1 MSDSRRER
9 LMDIQKREQLK
20 GMLINKFKLKYG
32 DKPALGKY
40 IDNEVARFLKNDRL
54 TEDTLRNLDS
64 KINKEAGNRERKQE
78 ILDDRKSNASQGSR
92 RSARPA
98 SCAGSQRVRPAAD
111 AQSVRSVRSS
121 QRSVRSATRRAADQ
135 MSVASSMAP
144 PLTEVYS
151 EIAEEDQW
159 TAIQKF
165 NQLLHYEEQKQALMR
180 EQERRRLIREEL
192 DKQVQEK
199 QRRKEMLKEEQQMYD
214 VLQEE
219 HVKLLAQREIEK
231 QQL

>member
-1 MSDSRRER
+1 MASKSQVSGQSRMSDSRRER

-32 DKPALGKY
+32 DKPQLSKY
-40 IDNEVARFLKNDRL
+40 IDNEVVRFLKNDRL

-64 KINKEAGNRERKQE
+64 KINKEANIRDKKQD
-78 ILDDRKSNASQGSR
+78 ILDDRKSNNSRGSR
-92 RSARPA
+92 QSARPA
-98 SCAGSQRVRPAAD
+98 SHAASHRSRPAAD

-121 QRSVRSATRRAADQ
+121 QRSVRSATRRAADE

-165 NQLLHYEEQKQALMR
+165 N
-180 EQERRRLIREEL
+180 
-192 DKQVQEK
+192 
-199 QRRKEMLKEEQQMYD
+199 
-214 VLQEE
+214 
-219 HVKLLAQREIEK
+219 
-231 QQL
+231 